1 MKMFCM
7 TALCVVILLFSCQQL
22 IIGYQDFMITYD
34 GNGHTGGVVPAD
46 NTKHV
51 LGSAVTILGPGSMT
65 KSGNTFE
72 SWNTSRNGS
81 GIRYVAGSTLA
92 MPGNNLILYAQ
103 WQTKASMLSDDF
115 ESYAL
120 NTWPG
125 LWSPDA
131 NAVSDTSRN
140 RIESDPQEPDN
151 KVLKLYGVPGQFW
164 GALGYRAMNIPD
176 EFTLD
181 FRVRNGSDSIPSSG
195 HQDRGEIHLR
205 NGTNWLNYSRL
216 LLRFDKSGNAYRSDN
231 SLIRQYSL
239 SNWHSVRIHYLR
251 TGSTLKIS
259 YWINGLNEGS
269 VTLTI
274 ANTAQEDSLNQLG
287 LSAQAGTS
295 YFDSINIDEGA
306 PANLN
311 ASKVKISGNAMWN
324 DLAYFSWQNRRH
336 VYEPDSLNAV
346 IDTWKFDDNKN
357 KDPSD
362 DINRILW
369 NNQTDVANGIW
380 FGIHSVLSAQESG
393 WQAMAFINST
403 GNGVLEF
410 KKTKGSSNAVAR
422 YSLKP
427 DSGKLYGQLTF
438 KTASSGTLSW
448 GINIISGVWV
458 SNGLGELSLYDKAHL
473 NGNVIT
479 ARTTSS
485 NGDFELGKDYL
496 RSENVISGTAAI
508 ISTTRSWVSAFKL
521 TDSSSPVN
529 LQAHVRMRSEYGGWG
544 FDRCALI
551 VKPLISGQSITIEGT
566 FDSST

>member
-1 MKMFCM
+1 MKKVCM
-7 TALCVVILLFSCQQL
+7 AALCGLILLFSCQQL
-22 IIGYQDFMITYD
+22 ILGYQDFFITYD
-34 GNGHTGGVVPAD
+34 GNGHTGGVVPVD
-46 NTKHV
+46 NAKHAP
-51 LGSAVTILGPGSMT
+51 GSAVAILGPGTMVKT
-65 KSGNTFE
+65 GNTFD

-81 GIRYVAGSTLA
+81 GNKYVAGSVLA
-92 MPGNNLILYAQ
+92 MPGNNLTLYAQ
-103 WQTKASMLSDDF
+103 WQTKSSLLIDDF
-115 ESYAL
+115 ESYPL

-125 LWSPDA
+125 SWSPDA
-131 NAVSDTSRN
+131 NAASDTSRN
-140 RIESDPQEPDN
+140 RVESDPQELNN
-151 KVLKLYGVPGQFW
+151 KALKLYGVPGQFW
-164 GALGYRAMNIPD
+164 GALAYRATDIPD

-216 LLRFDKSGNAYRSDN
+216 LLRFDKTGNAYRTDN
-231 SLIRQYSL
+231 SLIRQFSL

-251 TGSTLKIS
+251 NGSSLRIS
-259 YWINGLNEGS
+259 YWIDGLSEGS

-274 ANTAQEDSLNQLG
+274 ANTAQEDSLDHLG
-287 LSAQAGTS
+287 MSAQAGTA
-295 YFDSINIDEGA
+295 YFDSINMDEGA
-306 PANLN
+306 PANSN
-311 ASKVKISGNAMWN
+311 ASRVKISSKAMWN
-324 DLAYFSWQNRRH
+324 DHAYFSWQNRTH
-336 VYEPDSLNAV
+336 VNEPDSMNAV

-369 NNQTDVANGIW
+369 NSQTDVANGIW
-380 FGIHSVLSAQESG
+380 FGMYSVLSAQESG
-393 WQAMAFINST
+393 WQAMAFIDSS
-403 GNGVLEF
+403 GDGVLEF

-427 DSGKLYGQLTF
+427 DSGRLYGELMF
-438 KTASSGTLSW
+438 NTASSGSLSW

-479 ARTTSS
+479 ARATSS

-496 RSENVISGTAAI
+496 KSENVHSGTAAI

-551 VKPLISGQSITIEGT
+551 VKQLASGQSITVEGF